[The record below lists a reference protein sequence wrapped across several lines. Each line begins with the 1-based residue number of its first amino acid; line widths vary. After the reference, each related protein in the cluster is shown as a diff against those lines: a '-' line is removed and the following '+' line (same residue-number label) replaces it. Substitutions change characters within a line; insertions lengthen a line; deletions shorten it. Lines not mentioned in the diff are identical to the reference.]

1 MAEQLKNIHLGFR
14 DTLTDRYELK
24 QVSLKHPFPERPLR
38 ALGIIR
44 IDGSVHETEKLMRV
58 MVLTTNFIARSRCSR
73 SIFLGPR
80 PALYLPI
87 FSSETILM
95 GAKRAFLVD
104 IHPTVRQERWS
115 ELQVEERMLAIRDR
129 YPELT
134 AKPLTLK
141 GKINDI
147 MSKAHCYI
155 EVPPELDGQ
164 ALSLF
169 NEYLDLFLALVDTAT
184 PVAADDQT
192 KAREDFDAYHHTV
205 INHDPAV
212 KLYSVLFGKTGGIE
226 RVNDLFFAQ

>member
-1 MAEQLKNIHLGFR
+1 MAEQLKDIHLGFR
-14 DTLTDRYELK
+14 KKIADRYRLK
-24 QVSLKHPFPERPLR
+24 QVSLKRPFPERPLR
-38 ALGIIR
+38 ALGIIK
-44 IDGSVHETEKLMRV
+44 IDGSVHETDKLMRV
-58 MVLTTNFIARSRCSR
+58 MVLTTNFIASSRCSR

-80 PALYLPI
+80 PELYLPI

-115 ELQVEERMLAIRDR
+115 ALQVEERMIAIRNR

-164 ALSLF
+164 ALALF
-169 NEYLDLFLALVDTAT
+169 NEYLDLFLALTDAAA
-184 PVAADDQT
+184 PVAAEDQT
-192 KAREDFDAYHHTV
+192 KACEDFEAYHQTV
-205 INHDPAV
+205 LNHDPAV
-212 KLYSVLFGKTGGIE
+212 KLYSVLFGRTGGIE
-226 RVNDLFFAQ
+226 RVNDLFFAK

>member
-14 DTLTDRYELK
+14 DTLSRRYRLK
-24 QVSLKHPFPERPLR
+24 PVSLRRPFPERPLR
-38 ALGIIR
+38 ALGIIK
-44 IDGSVHETEKLMRV
+44 IDGSVHETDKLMRV
-58 MVLTTNFIARSRCSR
+58 MVLTTQFVSGSRCSR

-80 PALYLPI
+80 PELYLPI

-115 ELQVEERMLAIRDR
+115 ALQVEERMMAIRKS

-134 AKPLTLK
+134 ARPLTLK

-147 MSKAHCYI
+147 MSKAHCYV
-155 EVPPELDGQ
+155 EVPPELDGR

-169 NEYLDLFLALVDTAT
+169 NDYLHLFLALVDAAT
-184 PVAADDQT
+184 PVAAEDLT
-192 KAREDFDAYHHTV
+192 KAGEDFEAYHQTV

-212 KLYSVLFGKTGGIE
+212 KLYSILFGKTGGIE
-226 RVNDLFFAQ
+226 RVNDLFFAR